1 MKDAPESDP
10 LQESILLGM
19 HPNKIRLIAV
29 VVPEDVQ
36 DPMQSV
42 EQQLPKAIMSELSAA
57 AFGFRQT
64 DRDVRIDRL
73 VGSGHRKGQ
82 DIRGRGIIH
91 PTTMQQA
98 HPTVIHDFQHTA
110 MAGGSKLLQESL
122 KTVVEER
129 TFLLAELP
137 GSIDDFKQLD
147 LRSRFGLRRL
157 GRLRRF
163 PAGGVIF

>member
-98 HPTVIHDFQHTA
+98 HTPVIDDLQDTSL
-110 MAGGSKLLQESL
+110 AGRSELLEQPL
-122 KTVVEER
+122 KTVMEEF
-129 TFLLAELP
+129 TFLITKLV
-137 GSIDDFKQLD
+137 GSIDDFQPFN
-147 LRSRFGLRRL
+147 LRSRGGLRRL
-157 GRLRRF
+157 RRLRRF
-163 PAGGVIF
+163 SAGGIVF